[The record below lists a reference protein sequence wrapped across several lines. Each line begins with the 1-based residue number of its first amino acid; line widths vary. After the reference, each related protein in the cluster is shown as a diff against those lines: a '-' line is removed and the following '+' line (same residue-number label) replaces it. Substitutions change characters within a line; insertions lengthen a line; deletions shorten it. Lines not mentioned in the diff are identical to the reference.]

1 MGTHGHS
8 HSVNTGSNPRQHRHE
23 REGITAMNTRD
34 TLQAIYLDWVN
45 NYLTVS
51 VFAAH
56 NELTEEEATRL
67 IELGRKIHERL
78 TA

>member
-1 MGTHGHS
+1 
-8 HSVNTGSNPRQHRHE
+8 
-23 REGITAMNTRD
+23 MNTRD